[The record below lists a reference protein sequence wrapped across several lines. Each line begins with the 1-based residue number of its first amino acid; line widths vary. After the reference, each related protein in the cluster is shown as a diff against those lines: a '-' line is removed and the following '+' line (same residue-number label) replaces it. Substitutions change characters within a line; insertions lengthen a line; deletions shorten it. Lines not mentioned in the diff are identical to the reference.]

1 MTTAADAKPTAHLH
15 RTLGLRDLV
24 LLNVAAIVGLR
35 WLSTAAQIGPSSLTI
50 WLIGLTIFMIP
61 MALAVL
67 ELSSRLPAEGGLYV
81 WVKHAF
87 GDKHGFITGWCYWVS
102 NLVFLPSALL
112 FGAGALV
119 HVGGTAWLGLA
130 DNSFYNGAI
139 CLAVL
144 WLATCLN
151 IIGLGRAKWLQNIG
165 GLCTWSVAGVLLV
178 AGAWAWWHYGSAT
191 AITPASLIPDL
202 GTLPAWTTLASIAL
216 AYAGLEL
223 GPIMGGEIREP
234 RKTIP
239 RATLISCV
247 VIATIYVA
255 GTTALLVA
263 LPAEKINVISGIPQ
277 ALAQVGERVG
287 VPFFGQVMALL
298 IALASIGGTS
308 AWIAGT
314 ARLPFV
320 VGVDRY
326 LPPPLSRLHPKFE
339 TPHVA
344 LLTQAVLTSLV
355 LLAGLS
361 GSSVREAFVLLLDMT
376 LIMTFIPL
384 LYLFAS
390 LPALRLRERA
400 HQVESHHWR
409 APGGNIGSVLIGA
422 TGFATTLLA
431 IVTSLVPPADNTNP
445 ALFLTKLVGGCALMI
460 VVGLVFYWRGQHD
473 ASASPSPGKGAF

>member
-1 MTTAADAKPTAHLH
+1 MTTVADARPTAHLH

-35 WLSTAAQIGPSSLTI
+35 WLSTAAQIGPSSLTL
-50 WLIGLTIFMIP
+50 WLIGLTIFMLP

-81 WVKHAF
+81 WVKSAF

-130 DNSFYNGAI
+130 DNPFYNGAV

-178 AGAWAWWHYGSAT
+178 AGTWAWWHYGSAT

-339 TPHVA
+339 TPHIA
-344 LLTQAVLTSLV
+344 LLTQAALTSLV

-376 LIMTFIPL
+376 LIMIFIPL

-390 LPALRLRERA
+390 LPALRFHEERERA
-400 HQVESHHWR
+400 HRVEPHHWR
-409 APGGNIGSVLIGA
+409 VPGGRIGSVLIGA

-460 VVGLVFYWRGQHD
+460 VVGLVFYWRGQR
-473 ASASPSPGKGAF
+473 SAALAAAE

>member
-1 MTTAADAKPTAHLH
+1 MTAPHLH
-15 RTLGLRDLV
+15 RTLGLRDLI

-67 ELSSRLPAEGGLYV
+67 ELSSRMPAEGGLYV
-81 WVKHAF
+81 WVKTAF

-119 HVGGTAWLGLA
+119 HVGGTAWLGMS
-130 DNSFYNGAI
+130 DNAFYNAAV
-139 CLAVL
+139 CLTVL
-144 WLATCLN
+144 WTATGLN

-165 GLCTWSVAGVLLV
+165 ALSTWTVTAVLLV
-178 AGAWAWWHYGSAT
+178 AGGWAAWHYGSAT
-191 AITPASLIPDL
+191 TFTPASLVPDL
-202 GTLPAWTTLASIAL
+202 GTLPAWTTLAGIAL

-223 GPIMGGEIREP
+223 GPIMGGEIRDP

-247 VIATIYVA
+247 IIATVYVA
-255 GTTALLVA
+255 GTAALLVA

-277 ALAQVGERVG
+277 AMTQVGERVG
-287 VPFFGQVMALL
+287 VPFFGQIMALL

-326 LPPPLSRLHPKFE
+326 LPRPLSRLHPKFD

-344 LLTQAVLTSLV
+344 LITQAALTSLV
-355 LLAGLS
+355 LLGGLS

-400 HQVESHHWR
+400 GHVEAHHWR
-409 APGGNIGSVLIGA
+409 APGGKIGSVIIGG

-431 IVTSLVPPADNTNP
+431 IVTSMVPPADNTNP

-460 VVGLVFYWRGQHD
+460 GVGMVFYWRAQRD
-473 ASASPSPGKGAF
+473 AATSPSSA